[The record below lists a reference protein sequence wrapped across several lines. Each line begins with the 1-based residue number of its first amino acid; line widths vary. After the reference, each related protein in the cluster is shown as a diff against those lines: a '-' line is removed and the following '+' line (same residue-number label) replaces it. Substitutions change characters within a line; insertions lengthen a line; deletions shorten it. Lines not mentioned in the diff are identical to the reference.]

1 MAGACCTQSENPN
14 SLNCRGKLEERC
26 TNLQTA
32 NRTNRANLQCTLF
45 AFQSIQTAA
54 PISELCRAKRSLLA
68 LSSQRLH
75 VVSQRGGGTE
85 APSCNV
91 EACSAHQTWQTSSN
105 IHTACLSTRGAAHVV
120 NTFTQEHSLLVR
132 PHLVARDCQ
141 HTSADGMIR
150 FVTPIYSLL

>member
-1 MAGACCTQSENPN
+1 MHKSANRKSRKSAMHPLCFSINSNRSTDQRALQSKEITACSFQSETACC
-14 SLNCRGKLEERC
+14 LAER
-26 TNLQTA
+26 
-32 NRTNRANLQCTLF
+32 R
-45 AFQSIQTAA
+45 
-54 PISELCRAKRSLLA
+54 
-68 LSSQRLH
+68 
-75 VVSQRGGGTE
+75 TE

-141 HTSADGMIR
+141 HTSADGIIR

>member
-54 PISELCRAKRSLLA
+54 LISKLCRAKRHTTSLLA
-68 LSSQRLH
+68 LSSQRLL
-75 VVSQRGGGTE
+75 VVPQRGGGTE

-105 IHTACLSTRGAAHVV
+105 ILSTRGAAHVV

-132 PHLVARDCQ
+132 PHLVDRDCQ
-141 HTSADGMIR
+141 HTTADGIIR